1 MLRGPALGFALAA
14 LANAEASMLD
24 GHGPSPRGQGKRAI
38 RGEPVKKD
46 HGKPGTR
53 AKRRNFMF
61 DRPARGNAG
70 LARGNRIDHHRFYR
84 QQAAA

>member
-1 MLRGPALGFALAA
+1 MRNMLRELGWAAA
-14 LANAEASMLD
+14 LLD
-24 GHGPSPRGQGKRAI
+24 AALPAGMGTTIHSPPGRGKR
-38 RGEPVKKD
+38 GWHGTPVNKD

-84 QQAAA
+84 QAD